1 MLMQRC
7 LGSWVGRSYKC
18 ARRCAEQRRI
28 QVGQSTTTLA
38 GVISASAVLSDQQG
52 SYVFVVAKDNT
63 SSRIGVP
70 LPSTCWVGGFSISPR
85 RVIVSVLVVT
95 VLFAKFRC
103 PVRP

>member
-1 MLMQRC
+1 MLDGEFVTVLLEGVQPIE
-7 LGSWVGRSYKC
+7 V
-18 ARRCAEQRRI
+18 
-28 QVGQSTTTLA
+28 LA
-38 GVISASAVLSDQQG
+38 VPRSAVLSDQQG

-95 VLFAKFRC
+95 VLFKFRC
-103 PVRP
+103 PVRS